1 MPLPWKLP
9 SDEEARELYR
19 RIDQLITD
27 LYNIVRSILFGP
39 LRQPIPQGGQQE
51 DEPNVP
57 DLLAHLASNTQIEG
71 DSIVSEIDSCSRRRW
86 TTGRS
91 VAKAA
96 DEIANTSR
104 TLSYS
109 IFFSMRLEFVFQR
122 VARVSRH
129 KIGAFCSRQFH
140 IMISL
145 GW

>member
-57 DLLAHLASNTQIEG
+57 DLLAHLGSNTHLEG
-71 DSIVSEIDSCSRRRW
+71 DSRNLPPPNKKGNKFYVVCISINNAWVALPFTISRWIWEERCEEILSNITEGARDDISYHPQYKYAIVQWVE
-86 TTGRS
+86 
-91 VAKAA
+91 
-96 DEIANTSR
+96 
-104 TLSYS
+104 
-109 IFFSMRLEFVFQR
+109 
-122 VARVSRH
+122 
-129 KIGAFCSRQFH
+129 
-140 IMISL
+140 
-145 GW
+145 